1 MRDEQ
6 LVGGVGIFTG
16 IRDGEERFEFSQ
28 IHTANLLLNV
38 FRYSYFSYKENCT
51 IYGIEKVQRGRIV
64 FYEWVVVGPMTL
76 PKWNNSNP
84 HAWVIPLGKVV
95 LPQGNRANGC
105 EM

>member
-1 MRDEQ
+1 MNSLSAASVYLPVFATVRNAPSFLKSILQ
-6 LVGGVGIFTG
+6 ASF
-16 IRDGEERFEFSQ
+16 
-28 IHTANLLLNV
+28 LNV